1 MDELGERD
9 EAGTEGDIFLVPPS
23 DLFNAFLEQT
33 PDRLYIKDHQS
44 RFVRVSRTML
54 DVFGLESQEDLIG
67 KTDFDFF
74 TQEHAQQAFN
84 DEQEILRTGRPIIS
98 KEEKETWRDGTET
111 WASSTKAPL
120 FLVSG
125 RIAGVLGISRDI
137 TEHRRNEQRV
147 LEQNTIMNRDMES
160 ARNVQ
165 AVMIPGEI
173 PRHPAVDTSV
183 WLRPMAAV
191 GGDCVTYPADPEGRM
206 LFFMGDVAGHSVSA
220 ALFTVLLKYLADRRG
235 EHYTGDP
242 GYFLNEVNGALD
254 RRIPDGFVT
263 GLAGHFEKTESGVD
277 LVVANAGHP
286 DLLVF
291 RRREGRVER
300 IHLSPGAVMG
310 LGLEAA
316 SPADRIPLQPGDRL
330 LVFTDGLV
338 EAYNPAGEE
347 YGIERVLSSA
357 QSLGDGKLGAA
368 LESLAAA
375 SARHREGLEQQDDLT
390 ILGFDVKESGNRD

>member
-1 MDELGERD
+1 MKEKEDWE
-9 EAGTEGDIFLVPPS
+9 EAGTEEDIFLVPPS
-23 DLFNAFLEQT
+23 DLFKAFLEQT
-33 PDRLYIKDHQS
+33 PDRVYIKDHRS

-74 TQEHAQQAFN
+74 TPEHAQQAYD
-84 DEQEILRTGRPIIS
+84 DEREILRTGRPIIC

-120 FLVSG
+120 FLASG
-125 RIAGVLGISRDI
+125 QIAGLLGISRDI
-137 TEHRRNEQRV
+137 TEHRQNEQRV
-147 LEQNTIMNRDMES
+147 LEQNAIMSRDMES

-173 PRHPAVDTSV
+173 PGHPSVDTAV

-206 LFFMGDVAGHSVSA
+206 LFFLGDVAGHGVSA

-235 EHYTGDP
+235 DDYTGDP
-242 GYFLNEVNGALD
+242 GRFLNEVNQDLG

-263 GLAGHFEKTESGVD
+263 GLAGHFEETASGVD
-277 LVVANAGHP
+277 LLVANAGHA

-291 RRREGRVER
+291 RRREGLVER
-300 IHLSPGAVMG
+300 IHLNPGAVMG
-310 LGLEAA
+310 LELEAA
-316 SPADRIPLQPGDRL
+316 SAPDRIPLLAGDRVY
-330 LVFTDGLV
+330 VFTDGLV
-338 EAYNPAGEE
+338 EACNRSGEE
-347 YGIERVLSSA
+347 FGIERVLSSA
-357 QSLGDGKLGAA
+357 QSIGECELQAA

-375 SARHREGLEQQDDLT
+375 AARHRQGLEQQDDVT
-390 ILGFDVKESGNRD
+390 ILGFEVTDSESRA